1 MRSVRKVKCVSL
13 EIWLHLKTHLFL
25 YFDLK
30 TPNFENI
37 WSFPLQTLLGAL
49 WKKCAQFCF
58 LPFDRGRRQKSS
70 FIAFFLSRSIWVS
83 VDRHT
88 VRNISSSLLVWTT
101 QSFLFFRF
109 KQLISANISLVW
121 DLAARWRLFRNITKM
136 QTWSWI
142 LSAADI
148 WTYWTSNSFLQVDD
162 YYNHQQITSAI

>member
-1 MRSVRKVKCVSL
+1 MCQL
-13 EIWLHLKTHLFL
+13 QIWLHLKTHLFL
-25 YFDLK
+25 K

-37 WSFPLQTLLGAL
+37 SSFPLQTLLGAL

-58 LPFDRGRRQKSS
+58 LPFDRGRRQKSPL
-70 FIAFFLSRSIWVS
+70 IAFFLSRSIWVS

-142 LSAADI
+142 LSATDLMDLSDI
-148 WTYWTSNSFLQVDD
+148 KLISTSWWLL
-162 YYNHQQITSAI
+162 

>member
-1 MRSVRKVKCVSL
+1 MCQL
-13 EIWLHLKTHLFL
+13 QIWLHLKTHLFL

-37 WSFPLQTLLGAL
+37 SSFPLQTLLGAL

-70 FIAFFLSRSIWVS
+70 LIAFFLSRSIWVS

-88 VRNISSSLLVWTT
+88 VRNVFSSSLVWTT

-142 LSAADI
+142 LSATDLMDLLDI
-148 WTYWTSNSFLQVDD
+148 KLISTSWWLL
-162 YYNHQQITSAI
+162 

>member
-25 YFDLK
+25 K

-37 WSFPLQTLLGAL
+37 SSFPLQTLLGAL

-70 FIAFFLSRSIWVS
+70 LIAIFLSRSIWVS

-88 VRNISSSLLVWTT
+88 VRNVFSSSLVWTT

-142 LSAADI
+142 LSATDLMDLLDI
-148 WTYWTSNSFLQVDD
+148 KLISTSWWLL
-162 YYNHQQITSAI
+162 